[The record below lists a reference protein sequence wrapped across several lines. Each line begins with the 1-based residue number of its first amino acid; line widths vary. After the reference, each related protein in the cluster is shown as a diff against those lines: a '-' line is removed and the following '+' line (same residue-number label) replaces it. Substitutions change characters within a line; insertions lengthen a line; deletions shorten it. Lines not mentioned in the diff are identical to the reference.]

1 MFALRLAFR
10 KTENVHMHLIW
21 LKKAFNARAQ
31 EDRERYYND
40 IAKEAEAA
48 LQRND
53 MKPIYRVVKRISG
66 KESSGDGTFPRK
78 LDGTL
83 CKSEEEAL
91 LRWTEYYSTAL
102 NHPVSQPCPDLEY
115 AAAAATD
122 DQRIPLKIGRA
133 HV

>member
-1 MFALRLAFR
+1 MFRDNITEVARTVIGTRKRLNKPWLSAEADR
-10 KTENVHMHLIW
+10 LIELKRDAVNRGDNAKRNR

-48 LQRND
+48 LQRSN
-53 MKPIYRVVKRISG
+53 MKPIYRAVKRISD

-91 LRWTEYYSTAL
+91 L
-102 NHPVSQPCPDLEY
+102 
-115 AAAAATD
+115 
-122 DQRIPLKIGRA
+122 
-133 HV
+133 